1 MSIEN
6 IQQNMKTVLE
16 VISGYHELIGV
27 KKTTNDKKKLK
38 KVEKE
43 LGKKRE
49 YILSLLEKADK
60 LIEKG
65 KEKCLE
71 LRII

>member
-60 LIEKG
+60 LIEK
-65 KEKCLE
+65 EKKNVSS
-71 LRII
+71 

>member
-6 IQQNMKTVLE
+6 IHQNMKTVLE

-27 KKTTNDKKKLK
+27 RETTKDKKKLV

-43 LGKKRE
+43 LLKKRE

-60 LIEKG
+60 LIEK
-65 KEKCLE
+65 EKKNVSN
-71 LRII
+71 